1 MTRQTFVSSL
11 LNLVAVLPC
20 AAAAVAIAA
29 TAHGL
34 LNRAWPDAG
43 IHARL
48 AFGMVAPA
56 GVVLFGLFVER
67 AGGLVERV
75 AAGH

>member
-20 AAAAVAIAA
+20 AAAAGGIAA
-29 TAHGL
+29 GAGWL
-34 LNRAWPDAG
+34 LHHTWPDAG
-43 IHARL
+43 VHARL

-75 AAGH
+75 AAGY